1 MTSCCLPE
9 LVYSEGDEFS
19 SICKRVIKDV
29 IVLIRMSAWLRERK
43 IEQDHIK
50 KTLIFQDIKVFF
62 MFKIPFSGFVTP
74 RGDCANLW
82 GRWRFVFHLEKIFPF
97 QWSPEVSKIC
107 RWNNSAQL
115 IIVAKIYPFG
125 KNKSVWNKYF
135 HLEQVLSFGRN
146 ILFGT
151 NIFIWNKHFYLEQIS
166 PFETNI
172 FIWNKY
178 FHL

>member
-1 MTSCCLPE
+1 
-9 LVYSEGDEFS
+9 
-19 SICKRVIKDV
+19 
-29 IVLIRMSAWLRERK
+29 
-43 IEQDHIK
+43 
-50 KTLIFQDIKVFF
+50 

-146 ILFGT
+146 IFIWNKYFYLEQTLLFGT
-151 NIFIWNKHFYLEQIS
+151 NIS
-166 PFETNI
+166 
-172 FIWNKY
+172 IWNKY
-178 FHL
+178 FHLEQIFSFVTNIFILNNYFHLEQIFPFGKGKKIKSISASYNWGKCKPANTDLVNNA